1 MVISRETYEQTVRS
15 NIQMRVDAICN
26 EIDNQFQQSKQL
38 DGVSSFMFYDS
49 DHIID
54 EVVGLYRDAGWT
66 VSRET
71 DPKFSCNKKITFVLN
86 PVKEDEKK
94 LRVYRGR
101 VDISRHPPSDPI
113 KGWVFQVAGSSDPN
127 SDYYW
132 LEEPKLPFKD
142 GDYIEYIGG
151 GWIQHTDVPEIKTGY
166 GITTTGEW
174 TGSVI
179 DIRHGPCD
187 MATFS
192 AGDLLIDVLDE

>member
-71 DPKFSCNKKITFVLN
+71 DP
-86 PVKEDEKK
+86 
-94 LRVYRGR
+94 
-101 VDISRHPPSDPI
+101 
-113 KGWVFQVAGSSDPN
+113 
-127 SDYYW
+127 
-132 LEEPKLPFKD
+132 
-142 GDYIEYIGG
+142 
-151 GWIQHTDVPEIKTGY
+151 
-166 GITTTGEW
+166 
-174 TGSVI
+174 
-179 DIRHGPCD
+179 
-187 MATFS
+187 
-192 AGDLLIDVLDE
+192 